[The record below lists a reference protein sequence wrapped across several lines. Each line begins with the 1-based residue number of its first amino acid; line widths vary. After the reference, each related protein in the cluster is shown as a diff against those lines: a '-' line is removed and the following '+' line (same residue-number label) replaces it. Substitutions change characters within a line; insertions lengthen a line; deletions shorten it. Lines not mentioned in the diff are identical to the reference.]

1 MNNRVIFRKI
11 PLELLIE
18 TLIDIQS
25 SGANYIDIIGVQN
38 DVQDVVTIS
47 VQREYL
53 SNSEEN
59 VEDVD
64 FINDKL
70 SDEDI
75 NDLMI

>member
-53 SNSEEN
+53 SNSEKN

>member
-18 TLIDIQS
+18 TLIDIHN

-38 DVQDVVTIS
+38 DAQDVVTIS

-53 SNSEEN
+53 SNNEEN

>member
-18 TLIDIQS
+18 TLIDIHN